1 MFGTQ
6 NAFLFRDDLLNG
18 GSVFRPAHKK
28 KKKPYF
34 IYNMALMSKTM
45 YL

>member
-28 KKKPYF
+28 KKKT
-34 IYNMALMSKTM
+34 LL
-45 YL
+45 YLQYGFDE

>member
-6 NAFLFRDDLLNG
+6 NAFLFRNNLLNS

-28 KKKPYF
+28 KKKKKPYF
-34 IYNMALMSKTM
+34 IYK
-45 YL
+45 YGFDE